1 MAEHAEEQA
10 QIQSNS
16 EPVVVIEHL
25 VKQFGKLRAIDDLT
39 MTINTGETFGL
50 IGPNGSGKTTLI
62 RILVGLARPSSG
74 VIRVLHERVPN
85 SRVLAQTG
93 YMTQLSAL
101 YTDLTAREN
110 LQFFCSIYGLH
121 GKEQGQR
128 IQEILERVDLADR
141 ANDVVSKFSGGM
153 KQRLSLACALVHHP
167 RLVFLDEPTVGVD
180 PELRRSFWDYFA
192 VEHRRR
198 HHHRLHTSSRR
209 SRTLQPSGLV
219 ALRQATGARHTTS
232 VIASIRQGQ
241 HGRCVSP
248 FRQSAGGAGMNF
260 TRILALANRIIRQ
273 VVRDKRTLALIFIVP
288 IVVMTLLY
296 LVLTGTSNVHTL
308 ALVRP
313 TGTGSDRVNTLINS
327 LVPAQ

>member
-1 MAEHAEEQA
+1 MAEHLEEQA
-10 QIQSNS
+10 QIQTES

-62 RILVGLARPSSG
+62 RILVGLARPTSG
-74 VIRVLHERVPN
+74 TLRVLHEHVPN

-101 YTDLTAREN
+101 YNDLTAKEN
-110 LQFFCSIYGLH
+110 LQFFCSIYGLR

-180 PELRRSFWDYFA
+180 PQLRRSFWDYFA
-192 VEHRRR
+192 QLNAEGVTIIVST
-198 HHHRLHTSSRR
+198 HHLDEAARCSR
-209 SRTLQPSGLV
+209 
-219 ALRQATGARHTTS
+219 
-232 VIASIRQGQ
+232 
-241 HGRCVSP
+241 
-248 FRQSAGGAGMNF
+248 
-260 TRILALANRIIRQ
+260 LALMRFGKLLAQDTPQALLQQSGEDNMEDAFLHFASRQ
-273 VVRDKRTLALIFIVP
+273 EVSA
-288 IVVMTLLY
+288 
-296 LVLTGTSNVHTL
+296 
-308 ALVRP
+308 
-313 TGTGSDRVNTLINS
+313 
-327 LVPAQ
+327 